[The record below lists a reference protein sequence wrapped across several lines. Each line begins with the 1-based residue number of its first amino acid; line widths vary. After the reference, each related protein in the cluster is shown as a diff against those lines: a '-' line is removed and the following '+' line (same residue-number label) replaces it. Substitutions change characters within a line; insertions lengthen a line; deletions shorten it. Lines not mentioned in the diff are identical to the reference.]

1 MIFNLE
7 SNTQLTK
14 SSVGIEKD
22 TFRLTLGLKTYTSWE
37 SWRGTHSNERANV
50 TAANSPFLLPGGS
63 DLLLPQLPHPRRG
76 GVGEDQA
83 PFPGGPVCRLSQATW
98 LTRTNETP
106 RSFMTARHT
115 DHPTGNPPPLDF
127 HAPGA
132 ITSSLFTAAY
142 DSCGHLMLQSPN
154 WNTRGIQETR
164 DPTEGQSP
172 RNANQRKPKMAAAHQ
187 AGEHLSSWER
197 DGAPGVN
204 RLRLSNVPGQLEN
217 SICCILLAHL

>member
-14 SSVGIEKD
+14 SSVGTEKD

-63 DLLLPQLPHPRRG
+63 DLLLPQLPHPR
-76 GVGEDQA
+76 
-83 PFPGGPVCRLSQATW
+83 PGGGGRTKLRSRAVRSVGSARLRDSPGQMRHLVPSW
-98 LTRTNETP
+98 QQGTRTTQLETP
-106 RSFMTARHT
+106 
-115 DHPTGNPPPLDF
+115 PPDF